1 MPEEETIDEP
11 IRVVI
16 ADDHPPQR
24 AGVRL
29 ALEDGGFEVVAEA
42 GDAGGAFAA
51 VHKHRPDVALLDIHM
66 PGSGIAA
73 AGRIAAEVPE
83 TAVVMLTVSRNDAD
97 LFDALKAGAAGYLL
111 KDMDPDRLPD
121 ALRGVL
127 KGEAAMPRALVARL
141 MDEFRVRSS
150 RRKVPLIGRKGAELT
165 SKEWEVLDLLREGL
179 TTAQVAERLFV
190 SPVTVRTHV
199 SAILRK
205 LKVSSREEAIRLLD
219 DPV

>member
-1 MPEEETIDEP
+1 M
-11 IRVVI
+11 VI

-24 AGVRL
+24 AGVR
-29 ALEDGGFEVVAEA
+29 ASLEEGGFDVVAEA
-42 GDAGGAFAA
+42 GDAGAAFAA
-51 VHKHRPDVALLDIHM
+51 VQQHKPDVVLLDIHM

-73 AGRIAAEVPE
+73 AARISSDVPE

-111 KDMDPDRLPD
+111 KDMDSDRLPE

-141 MDEFRVRSS
+141 MDEFRERGP
-150 RRKVPLIGRKGAELT
+150 RRKLPLIGRKGAELT

-205 LKVSSREEAIRLLD
+205 LKVKSREEAIRLLD
-219 DPV
+219 EHV